1 MNRSVKNNVE
11 GWVFEAPMHVRRVF
25 LFPIIGIGIGIGIG
39 IDSDNG
45 SEFINHHL
53 FDYCLAN
60 KIALTRSRASHSND
74 GAHVEQKYWTH
85 IRELT
90 GCHRYDTPAEPALLN
105 EI

>member
-1 MNRSVKNNVE
+1 MNRSVKNNAE
-11 GWVFEAPMHVRRVF
+11 DWVFEAPMHVRRVF
-25 LFPIIGIGIGIGIG
+25 LFPIIGIGIGIG

-60 KIALTRSRASHSND
+60 KIALTRSRASHRND
-74 GAHVEQKYWTH
+74 GAHVEQKNWTH
-85 IRELT
+85 IRELI
-90 GCHRYDTPAEPALLN
+90 GCHRCDTPAEPALLN

>member
-1 MNRSVKNNVE
+1 
-11 GWVFEAPMHVRRVF
+11 MHVRRVF
-25 LFPIIGIGIGIGIG
+25 RFPIIGIG

-45 SEFINHHL
+45 SEFINHNL

-60 KIALTRSRASHSND
+60 KITLTRSLASHSND
-74 GAHVEQKYWTH
+74 GAHVEQKNWTH
-85 IRELT
+85 IRELI